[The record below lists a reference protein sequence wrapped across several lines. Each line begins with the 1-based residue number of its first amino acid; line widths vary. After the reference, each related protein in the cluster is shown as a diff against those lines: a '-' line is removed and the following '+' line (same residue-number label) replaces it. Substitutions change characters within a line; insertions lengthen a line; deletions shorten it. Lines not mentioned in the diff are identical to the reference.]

1 MATNKNITM
10 RQFNGSDYDTL
21 YPRTTPSQVSGL
33 YDSVYTKDQVN
44 SLFNQCVLLDG
55 SRAMTGNLNMDNHYI
70 PNVLT
75 GSSGGDAARK
85 DYVDNLIASCAKIQ
99 TGSYVGTGTCGPSN
113 PVTLTFSFNPQLLFI
128 SRGFILP
135 TGGEYSSGSATAY
148 GVKAFMIWIKETAS
162 IQLLKN
168 YSEFNLYFNLQDTTL
183 SWYNSETGEYYSSG
197 AYDQYNASGQTY
209 YYHCFG

>member
-55 SRAMTGNLNMDNHYI
+55 SRAMTGNLNMNNHYI

-75 GSSGGDAARK
+75 GSSGGDAVRK
-85 DYVDNLIASCAKIQ
+85 DYVDNLIVSCAKIQ
-99 TGSYVGTGTCGPSN
+99 TGSYVGTGTYGPSN
-113 PVTLTFSFNPQLLFI
+113 PVTLTFNAPPKIVFIFLSDLNHDYTLYYARTAAYNVSTNIIWVEGFTDCRIHYGGSYENYGTLGVNGNTFQFASTHDPWFNI
-128 SRGFILP
+128 S
-135 TGGEYSSGSATAY
+135 
-148 GVKAFMIWIKETAS
+148 GV
-162 IQLLKN
+162 
-168 YSEFNLYFNLQDTTL
+168 
-183 SWYNSETGEYYSSG
+183 
-197 AYDQYNASGQTY
+197 TY
-209 YYHCFG
+209 KYTVVL

>member
-1 MATNKNITM
+1 M

-55 SRAMTGNLNMDNHYI
+55 SRAMTGNLNMNNHYI

-75 GSSGGDAARK
+75 GSSDGDAVRK

-99 TGSYVGTGTCGPSN
+99 TGSYVGTGTYGPSN
-113 PVTLTFSFNPQLLFI
+113 PVTLTFNFMPKLFI
-128 SRGFILP
+128 ISIAQHFGK
-135 TGGEYSSGSATAY
+135 GQGELYSLYSDCAIHYTNSSTRYVWGSIAAN
-148 GVKAFMIWIKETAS
+148 IS
-162 IQLLKN
+162 INNNAVVIYDIYQDNVLN
-168 YSEFNLYFNLQDTTL
+168 YLNGT
-183 SWYNSETGEYYSSG
+183 YNYVCIG
-197 AYDQYNASGQTY
+197 
-209 YYHCFG
+209 